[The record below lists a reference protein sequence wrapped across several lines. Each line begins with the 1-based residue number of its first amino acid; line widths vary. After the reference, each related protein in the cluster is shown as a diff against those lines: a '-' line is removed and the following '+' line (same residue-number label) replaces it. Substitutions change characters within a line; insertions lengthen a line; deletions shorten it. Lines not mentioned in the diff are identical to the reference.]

1 MLRLSQL
8 ERSDL
13 LLVQLMGL
21 GFGVGDRG
29 PEWVGHGSST
39 RTNFLVALQ
48 AQALFFLAGFDLS
61 A

>member
-48 AQALFFLAGFDLS
+48 AQALFLAGFDLS